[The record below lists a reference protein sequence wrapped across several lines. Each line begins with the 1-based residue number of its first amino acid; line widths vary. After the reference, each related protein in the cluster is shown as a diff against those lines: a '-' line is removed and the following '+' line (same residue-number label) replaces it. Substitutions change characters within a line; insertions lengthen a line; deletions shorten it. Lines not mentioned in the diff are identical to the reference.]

1 MPQHAA
7 QQRPRSA
14 AEVNPSA
21 PDVHNIRAEAAALR
35 AAQAAG
41 TQSRPSDTV
50 AQLDAFFARRR
61 VRPRAPLRTDRS
73 SDALARRGSRRFPGT
88 GVEAGGRALGAL
100 LPGRRARCR
109 AWPRLGVAD

>member
-7 QQRPRSA
+7 QQSPRSA

-21 PDVHNIRAEAAALR
+21 SDVHNIRAEAAALR
-35 AAQAAG
+35 AVKAAG
-41 TQSRPSDTV
+41 TQSRSTV
-50 AQLDAFFARRR
+50 AELDAFFARRR
-61 VRPRAPLRTDRS
+61 VRPRAPLRADRS
-73 SDALARRGSRRFPGT
+73 SDTLVRRGSRRFPDPGAET
-88 GVEAGGRALGAL
+88 GGGALGAL